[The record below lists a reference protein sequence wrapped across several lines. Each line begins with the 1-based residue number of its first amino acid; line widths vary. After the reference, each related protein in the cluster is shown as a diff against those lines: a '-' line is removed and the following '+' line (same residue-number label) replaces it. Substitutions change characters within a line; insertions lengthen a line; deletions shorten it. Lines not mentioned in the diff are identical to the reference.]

1 MGNKVIKCFLLFL
14 TFMFLSGCASDGWY
28 LQRER
33 ERFLK
38 RPAEERERAREWCK
52 DHEGCSMN
60 IHRELTPKEQER
72 LKHKDSWKYKI
83 RSWYYGIWK

>member
-52 DHEGCSMN
+52 NHEGLF
-60 IHRELTPKEQER
+60 HEYTPRAYPPRTRKA
-72 LKHKDSWKYKI
+72 KT
-83 RSWYYGIWK
+83 